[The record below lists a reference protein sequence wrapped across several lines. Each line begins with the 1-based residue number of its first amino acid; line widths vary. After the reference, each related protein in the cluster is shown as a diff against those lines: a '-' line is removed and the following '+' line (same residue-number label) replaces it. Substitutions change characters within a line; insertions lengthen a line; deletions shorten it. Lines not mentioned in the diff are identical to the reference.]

1 MGVNAPP
8 RPAPRRS
15 VPQQPRAAGTLSLVP
30 PRAELRGRAGPGRTP
45 GSRTRPPG
53 PAGGGIGRAPAWAQ
67 PPWSSGRRSFG
78 SWRGAPWGGCT
89 GELGGVPGRGRVRMP
104 PFHPGVDGQREKRED
119 TLAWCGEAHPAV
131 QDSVLWMLSSILS
144 GPLSPPPRLHLTPP
158 WAFFFE
164 IVYPSLFSGST
175 CLLSFYFISVSTL
188 WVPLPLTSGSLSP
201 PSDQEPLGSV
211 LTLPL
216 APLPL
221 FHSGPL
227 VPTLISVSLVISDC
241 SPGLL
246 SSHPGSPHLSS
257 FSGSVPRGV

>member
-131 QDSVLWMLSSILS
+131 QDSVLWMLSSILP
-144 GPLSPPPRLHLTPP
+144 GPLS
-158 WAFFFE
+158 
-164 IVYPSLFSGST
+164 
-175 CLLSFYFISVSTL
+175 
-188 WVPLPLTSGSLSP
+188 LSP
-201 PSDQEPLGSV
+201 ANPPV
-211 LTLPL
+211 CT
-216 APLPL
+216 
-221 FHSGPL
+221 
-227 VPTLISVSLVISDC
+227 
-241 SPGLL
+241 
-246 SSHPGSPHLSS
+246 SPHLGL
-257 FSGSVPRGV
+257 FSLRLCIPPYSLGPCPPVFCLFTLDLSPLSGFLFPSPLGLCPLLLTRSHWAQS